1 MHRPA
6 CTADT
11 DDGDRGASDS
21 NGDDDVED
29 YIEEAKK
36 EAN

>member
-1 MHRPA
+1 MDGPA
-6 CTADT
+6 CAADT

-36 EAN
+36 EAD

>member
-1 MHRPA
+1 MHRPTCA
-6 CTADT
+6 ADT
-11 DDGDRGASDS
+11 NDSDRGASDS